1 MTFRGRVAG
10 GAIVLEPP
18 VDLPEGTVVR
28 VEVETTAAAVVE
40 GDELSRMAELGGE
53 TGVSDLATNIDHYL
67 YGCPKAGDR

>member
-10 GAIVLEPP
+10 GAIVLEGS

-40 GDELSRMAELGGE
+40 GDELSRMAELAGE